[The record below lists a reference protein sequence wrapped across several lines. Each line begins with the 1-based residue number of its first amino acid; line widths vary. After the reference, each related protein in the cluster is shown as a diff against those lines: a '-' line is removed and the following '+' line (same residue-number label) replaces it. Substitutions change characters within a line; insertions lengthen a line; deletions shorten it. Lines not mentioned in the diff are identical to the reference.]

1 MKKIKIQ
8 YRDISR
14 ALFAMTA
21 VLISLSLSSCLKD
34 GDQEPEIVAAAM
46 AVNTVP
52 GSDGLVLALDNNQLN
67 NLAAGEWFPY
77 ESILAY
83 RRVYPGER
91 LLRVFHPEDVSSN
104 EEITRTTV
112 EFDPSQY
119 YSLFVVGTSDTDMEV
134 VVVADS
140 LKTPE
145 AGTAKIRFVNMSPDA
160 PALALGIEGRD
171 ALLSNGTAF
180 KSHSAYTDLEAGE
193 EYRFYIRR
201 AGTDSGENLH
211 EFVFTPRNQYIYTI
225 CAKGLFES
233 DDPEADD
240 AFGHGVITH

>member
-1 MKKIKIQ
+1 MKKLKIQ

-14 ALFAMTA
+14 MLFAVTA

-67 NLAAGEWFPY
+67 SLVAGEWFRY

-91 LLRVFHPEDVSSN
+91 LLRVFHPEDGSSN
-104 EEITRTTV
+104 EESMRTTV

-119 YSLFVVGTSDTDMEV
+119 YSWFVVGT
-134 VVVADS
+134 
-140 LKTPE
+140 
-145 AGTAKIRFVNMSPDA
+145 
-160 PALALGIEGRD
+160 
-171 ALLSNGTAF
+171 
-180 KSHSAYTDLEAGE
+180 
-193 EYRFYIRR
+193 
-201 AGTDSGENLH
+201 
-211 EFVFTPRNQYIYTI
+211 
-225 CAKGLFES
+225 
-233 DDPEADD
+233 
-240 AFGHGVITH
+240 